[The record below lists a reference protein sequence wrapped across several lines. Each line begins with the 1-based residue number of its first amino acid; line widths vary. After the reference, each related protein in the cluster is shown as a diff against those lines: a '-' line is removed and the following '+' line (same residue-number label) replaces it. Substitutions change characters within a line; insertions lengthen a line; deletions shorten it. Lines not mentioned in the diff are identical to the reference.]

1 MHDERHFW
9 NVRRTSSASHEESNR
24 LPALL
29 FLIETFAVSI
39 GAGVFGALL
48 GLGGGV
54 ILVPVLTLVLGID
67 IHYAIGASI
76 VSVIATSS
84 GAAAAYLRDG
94 VTNIRVAMFLE
105 MATTTGAIAG
115 AFVAGFVGGPG
126 LFLIFGFVLLYS
138 AYAMF
143 RRRNAELPI
152 GVMMGP
158 LANFLHLGSSY
169 YDTALNRLVTYN
181 VRGARY
187 GLPLMFIAGAVS
199 GLLGI
204 GSGVLKVPAMDIAM
218 KLPLKVSTATSNLM
232 IGVTAAASAGVYF
245 IRGDVNPFIA
255 APVAMGVLIG
265 ATIGTRI
272 MMRTRSMMIRRV
284 FIIVLVFVALQML
297 VKGFGIQF

>member
-1 MHDERHFW
+1 M
-9 NVRRTSSASHEESNR
+9 A
-24 LPALL
+24 AIL
-29 FLIETFAVSI
+29 FLIETFLVSI
-39 GAGVFGALL
+39 GAGIFGALL

-54 ILVPVLTLVLGID
+54 ILVPILTLVLSID

-94 VTNIRVAMFLE
+94 VSNIRVAMFLE
-105 MATTTGAIAG
+105 IGTTLGAIFG
-115 AFVAGFVGGPG
+115 AFIAGFVGGPG
-126 LFLIFGFVLLYS
+126 LFIIFGLVLTYS

-143 RRRNAELPI
+143 RHRDAELPT
-152 GVMMGP
+152 GVEMGP

-169 YDTALNRLVTYN
+169 YDTVLNRLVAYN

-218 KLPLKVSTATSNLM
+218 KLPMKVSTATSNFM

-265 ATIGTRI
+265 ATLGTRV
-272 MMRTRSMMIRRV
+272 MMRMRSTMIRRV
-284 FIIVLVFVALQML
+284 FIVVLVLVALQML

>member
-1 MHDERHFW
+1 M
-9 NVRRTSSASHEESNR
+9 
-24 LPALL
+24 PAAIFLL
-29 FLIETFAVSI
+29 ETFFVSI
-39 GAGVFGALL
+39 GAGIFGALL

-54 ILVPVLTLVLGID
+54 ILVPILTLVLGID

-105 MATTTGAIAG
+105 IGTTLGAIFG

-126 LFLIFGFVLLYS
+126 LFIIFGLVLMYS

-143 RRRNAELPI
+143 RRRDAELPMGI
-152 GVMMGP
+152 EMGP
-158 LANFLHLGSSY
+158 LANFLSLGSSY
-169 YDTALNRLVTYN
+169 FDTALGRLVTYN

-187 GLPLMFIAGAVS
+187 GLPLMFVAGAVS

-218 KLPLKVSTATSNLM
+218 KLPMKVSTATSNMM

-265 ATIGTRI
+265 AMLGTRI
-272 MMRTRSMMIRRV
+272 MMRLKSTVIRRV
-284 FIIVLVFVALQML
+284 FILVLVIVALQML
-297 VKGFGIQF
+297 IKGLGIQF

>member
-1 MHDERHFW
+1 
-9 NVRRTSSASHEESNR
+9 VA
-24 LPALL
+24 ALI

-39 GAGVFGALL
+39 GAGMFGALL

-94 VTNIRVAMFLE
+94 VTNIRVGMFLE
-105 MATTTGAIAG
+105 MATTTGAIFG
-115 AFVAGFVGGPG
+115 AFVAGYIGGAG
-126 LFLIFGFVLLYS
+126 LFLVFAIVLLYS
-138 AYAMF
+138 AFAMY
-143 RRRNAELPI
+143 RGRHSELPV
-152 GVMMGP
+152 GVKMGP

-169 YDTALNRLVTYN
+169 FDTALNRQVAYN

-187 GLPLMFIAGAVS
+187 GLPLMFVAGAVS

-204 GSGVLKVPAMDIAM
+204 GSGVLKVPAMDLAM

-265 ATIGTRI
+265 ATLGTRV
-272 MMRTRSMMIRRV
+272 MMRTNSTAIRRV
-284 FIIVLVFVALQML
+284 FIVVLVFVSLEML
-297 VKGFGIQF
+297 AKGIGIHF

>member
-1 MHDERHFW
+1 M
-9 NVRRTSSASHEESNR
+9 T
-24 LPALL
+24 ALI
-29 FLIETFAVSI
+29 FLVETFLVSI
-39 GAGVFGALL
+39 GAGIFGALL

-54 ILVPVLTLVLGID
+54 ILVPVLTIVLGID

-115 AFVAGFVGGPG
+115 AFIAGYISGAG
-126 LFLIFGFVLLYS
+126 LFIVFGIILFYS
-138 AYAMF
+138 AFAMY
-143 RRRNAELPI
+143 RRRDAELPV
-152 GVMMGP
+152 GVEMGP
-158 LANFLHLGSSY
+158 LANFLQLGSSY

-218 KLPLKVSTATSNLM
+218 KLPMKVSTATSNLM

-245 IRGDVNPFIA
+245 VRGDVNPFIA

-265 ATIGTRI
+265 ATAGTRL
-272 MMRTRSMMIRRV
+272 MMRTRSTQIRRV
-284 FIIVLVFVALQML
+284 FVVVLFIVALQML
-297 VKGFGIQF
+297 VKGLGIHL

>member
-1 MHDERHFW
+1 MS
-9 NVRRTSSASHEESNR
+9 VII
-24 LPALL
+24 
-29 FLIETFAVSI
+29 FLVETFGVSI
-39 GAGVFGALL
+39 GAGLFGALL

-94 VTNIRVAMFLE
+94 VTNIRVGMFLE
-105 MATTTGAIAG
+105 IATTTGAIVGALIAG
-115 AFVAGFVGGPG
+115 YIGGAG
-126 LFLIFGFVLLYS
+126 LFIVFGVVLTYS

-143 RRRNAELPI
+143 RRRDAELPT
-152 GVMMGP
+152 GVEMGP
-158 LANFLHLGSSY
+158 LANFLHLGSAY
-169 YDTALNRLVTYN
+169 YDSALNRLVEYN

-187 GLPLMFIAGAVS
+187 GLPLMFVAGAVS

-204 GSGVLKVPAMDIAM
+204 GSGVLKVPAMDLAM
-218 KLPLKVSTATSNLM
+218 KLPLKVSTATSNFM

-265 ATIGTRI
+265 ATVGTRL
-272 MMRTRSMMIRRV
+272 MMRTRSTQIRRV
-284 FIIVLVFVALQML
+284 FVVVLVFVALQML
-297 VKGFGIQF
+297 VKGFGISF

>member
-1 MHDERHFW
+1 ME
-9 NVRRTSSASHEESNR
+9 VEK
-24 LPALL
+24 LPAIL
-29 FLIETFAVSI
+29 FLLETFVVAT
-39 GAGVFGALL
+39 GAGMFGALL

-54 ILVPVLTLVLGID
+54 ILVPVLTLALGIN

-94 VTNIRVAMFLE
+94 VTNMRVGMFLE
-105 MATTTGAIAG
+105 IATTAGAITGAFIAG
-115 AFVAGFVGGPG
+115 YVGGPD
-126 LFLIFGFVLLYS
+126 LYIIFGVVLLYS

-143 RRRNAELPI
+143 RRRNSELPTN
-152 GVMMGP
+152 VEMGP
-158 LANFLHLGSSY
+158 LANFLSLGSSY
-169 YDTALNRLVTYN
+169 YDTALNRLVAYN

-204 GSGVLKVPAMDIAM
+204 GSGILKVPAMDLAM
-218 KLPLKVSTATSNLM
+218 KLPLKVSTATSNFM

-245 IRGDVNPFIA
+245 IRGNINPFIA

-265 ATIGTRI
+265 ATLGTRI
-272 MMRTRSMMIRRV
+272 MMRMRSTLIRRV
-284 FIIVLVFVALQML
+284 FIAVLVFVALQML
-297 VKGFGIQF
+297 LKGFGISILR

>member
-1 MHDERHFW
+1 M
-9 NVRRTSSASHEESNR
+9 A
-24 LPALL
+24 AIL
-29 FLIETFAVSI
+29 FLIETFLVSI

-54 ILVPVLTLVLGID
+54 ILVPILTLVLGID

-94 VTNIRVAMFLE
+94 VSNIRVAMFLE
-105 MATTTGAIAG
+105 IGTTLGAIFG
-115 AFVAGFVGGPG
+115 AFIAGFVGGPG
-126 LFLIFGFVLLYS
+126 LFIIFGLVLTYS
-138 AYAMF
+138 AYVMF
-143 RRRNAELPI
+143 RHRDAELPT
-152 GVMMGP
+152 GVEMGP

-169 YDTALNRLVTYN
+169 YDTVLNRLVAYN

-218 KLPLKVSTATSNLM
+218 KLPMKVSTATSNFM

-265 ATIGTRI
+265 ATLGTRV
-272 MMRTRSMMIRRV
+272 MMRMRSTMIRRV
-284 FIIVLVFVALQML
+284 FIVVLVFVALQML
-297 VKGFGIQF
+297 VKGLGIQF

>member
-1 MHDERHFW
+1 
-9 NVRRTSSASHEESNR
+9 
-24 LPALL
+24 
-29 FLIETFAVSI
+29 
-39 GAGVFGALL
+39 
-48 GLGGGV
+48 V
-54 ILVPVLTLVLGID
+54 ILVPILTLVLGID

-94 VTNIRVAMFLE
+94 VSNIRVAMFLE
-105 MATTTGAIAG
+105 IGTTLGAIFG
-115 AFVAGFVGGPG
+115 AFIAGFVGGPG
-126 LFLIFGFVLLYS
+126 LFIIFGLVLTYS

-143 RRRNAELPI
+143 RHRDAELPT
-152 GVMMGP
+152 GVEMGP

-169 YDTALNRLVTYN
+169 YDTVLNRLVAYN

-218 KLPLKVSTATSNLM
+218 KLPMKVSTATSNFM

-265 ATIGTRI
+265 ATLGTRV
-272 MMRTRSMMIRRV
+272 MMRMRSTMIRRV
-284 FIIVLVFVALQML
+284 FIVVLVFVALQML
-297 VKGFGIQF
+297 VKGLGIQF

>member
-1 MHDERHFW
+1 M
-9 NVRRTSSASHEESNR
+9 T
-24 LPALL
+24 ALI
-29 FLIETFAVSI
+29 FLVETFLVSI
-39 GAGVFGALL
+39 GAGIFGALL

-54 ILVPVLTLVLGID
+54 ILVPVLTIVLGID

-115 AFVAGFVGGPG
+115 AFIAGYISGAG
-126 LFLIFGFVLLYS
+126 LFIVFGIILFYS
-138 AYAMF
+138 AFAMY
-143 RRRNAELPI
+143 RRRDAELPV
-152 GVMMGP
+152 GVEMGP
-158 LANFLHLGSSY
+158 LANFLQLGSSY

-218 KLPLKVSTATSNLM
+218 KLPMKVSTATSNLM

-245 IRGDVNPFIA
+245 VRGDVNPFIA

-265 ATIGTRI
+265 ATAGTRL
-272 MMRTRSMMIRRV
+272 MMRTRSTQIRRV
-284 FIIVLVFVALQML
+284 FVLVLFIVALQML
-297 VKGFGIQF
+297 VKGLGIHL

>member
-1 MHDERHFW
+1 MS
-9 NVRRTSSASHEESNR
+9 VII
-24 LPALL
+24 
-29 FLIETFAVSI
+29 FLVETFVVSI
-39 GAGVFGALL
+39 GAGIFGALL

-94 VTNIRVAMFLE
+94 VTNIRVGMFLE
-105 MATTTGAIAG
+105 IATTTGAIVGALIAG
-115 AFVAGFVGGPG
+115 YVGGAG
-126 LFLIFGFVLLYS
+126 LFIVFGVVLTYS

-143 RRRNAELPI
+143 RRRDAELPM
-152 GVMMGP
+152 GVEMGP
-158 LANFLHLGSSY
+158 LANFLHLGSAY
-169 YDTALNRLVTYN
+169 YDSALNRLVEYN

-187 GLPLMFIAGAVS
+187 GLPLMFVAGAVS

-204 GSGVLKVPAMDIAM
+204 GSGVLKVPAMDLAM
-218 KLPLKVSTATSNLM
+218 KLPLKVSTATSNFM

-265 ATIGTRI
+265 ATVGTRL
-272 MMRTRSMMIRRV
+272 MMRTRSTQIRRV
-284 FIIVLVFVALQML
+284 FVVVLMIVALQML
-297 VKGFGIQF
+297 VKGFGISF

>member
-1 MHDERHFW
+1 L
-9 NVRRTSSASHEESNR
+9 A
-24 LPALL
+24 AIL
-29 FLIETFAVSI
+29 FLIETFSVSV
-39 GAGVFGALL
+39 GAGIFGALL

-54 ILVPVLTLVLGID
+54 ILVPVLTLALGLD

-94 VTNIRVAMFLE
+94 VTNIRVGMFLE
-105 MATTTGAIAG
+105 MATTTGAIFG
-115 AFVAGFVGGPG
+115 AFVAGYIGGPG
-126 LFLIFGFVLLYS
+126 LFSVFGIVLLYS

-143 RRRNAELPI
+143 RRRDAELPT
-152 GVMMGP
+152 GVAMGP
-158 LANFLHLGSSY
+158 LANFLRLGSSY
-169 YDTALNRLVTYN
+169 YDTALNQHVTYN

-187 GLPLMFIAGAVS
+187 GLPLMFVAGAVS

-218 KLPLKVSTATSNLM
+218 KLPMKVSTATSNLM

-245 IRGDVNPFIA
+245 VRGDVNPFIA

-265 ATIGTRI
+265 ATVGTRL
-272 MMRTRSMMIRRV
+272 MMRARSTLIRRV
-284 FIIVLVFVALQML
+284 FIVVLVFVALQML
-297 VKGFGIQF
+297 AKGVGIRF

>member
-1 MHDERHFW
+1 M
-9 NVRRTSSASHEESNR
+9 SAII
-24 LPALL
+24 
-29 FLIETFAVSI
+29 FLIETFLVSI
-39 GAGVFGALL
+39 GAGILGALL

-94 VTNIRVAMFLE
+94 ITNIRVGMFLE
-105 MATTTGAIAG
+105 IATTTGAIVGALIAG
-115 AFVAGFVGGPG
+115 YIGGTG
-126 LFLIFGFVLLYS
+126 LFIIFGIVLMYS

-143 RRRNAELPI
+143 RRRDAELPT
-152 GVMMGP
+152 GVEMGP
-158 LANFLHLGSSY
+158 LANFLHLGSAY
-169 YDTALNRLVTYN
+169 YDSALNRLVEYN

-218 KLPLKVSTATSNLM
+218 KLPMKVSTATSNFM

-245 IRGDVNPFIA
+245 IRGDINPFIA

-265 ATIGTRI
+265 AMVGTRL
-272 MMRTRSMMIRRV
+272 MLRTRSTQIRRV
-284 FIIVLVFVALQML
+284 FIVVLVFVALQML
-297 VKGFGIQF
+297 VKGLGVSF